1 MDVTTAGCDPP
12 VDLHLP
18 DSGGDSLSQRVLFDF
33 AEERADSSLPWLFHK
48 TTRRTLYNQAH
59 VRAQAAGLFDV
70 IFCNE
75 RDEITEG
82 CITNI
87 FILKDGVYST
97 PPLECGLLDGIM
109 RKQLLAVKE
118 KTPVFERVLFK
129 TDILEADKIFLSNSV
144 RGVVPAQI
152 QSDG

>member
-1 MDVTTAGCDPP
+1 M
-12 VDLHLP
+12 
-18 DSGGDSLSQRVLFDF
+18 
-33 AEERADSSLPWLFHK
+33 
-48 TTRRTLYNQAH
+48 
-59 VRAQAAGLFDV
+59 RAQAAGLFDV

-87 FILKDGVYST
+87 FILKDGVYFT

-129 TDILEADKIFLSNSV
+129 TDILEADKIFLCNSV